1 MQKKMSKEH
10 SPKEKAIYQA
20 VMELFEEGAD
30 LNSLTVS
37 EITGRAGIG
46 KGTAYEYF
54 SDKEEMITKAI
65 YYSTKEMCLRI
76 SERLKKE
83 KSLYDKV
90 NLMLVKMEQQVTE
103 TSCMMRMIHVM
114 SDTSAISR
122 RLREMEKEQEE
133 EERPVV
139 ELIKGIL
146 ADESKEEKKPA
157 PEKLSYLIMSIL
169 SKVLCYGILIRDD
182 FYMSESGRESMR
194 DMICC
199 GICREVR
206 EMLP

>member
-65 YYSTKEMCLRI
+65 FYSTKEMCERI
-76 SERLKKE
+76 AERLKKE
-83 KSLYDKV
+83 NGLYDKI
-90 NLMLVKMEQQVTE
+90 NLMLIKMEQQVTE

-122 RLREMEKEQEE
+122 RLKKMEREQEE
-133 EERPVV
+133 GESPVL
-139 ELIKGIL
+139 ELVKEIL
-146 ADESKEEKKPA
+146 LEEKGEENLPR
-157 PEKLSYLIMSIL
+157 ETLSYLIMSVL
-169 SKVLCYGILIRDD
+169 SKVLCYGILIKDEL
-182 FYMSESGRESMR
+182 YMSEESRQSIR
-194 DMICC
+194 DMVCR
-199 GICREVR
+199 GILREVR
-206 EMLP
+206 EI